1 MPVILD
7 IELREGLVLVRS
19 EFVRHTNSS
28 LHRMCHIL

>member
-19 EFVRHTNSS
+19 EFVRDTNSS
-28 LHRMCHIL
+28 LHSMYHIL